1 QVRRLRHVAPGR
13 ERRLGARATGRRVG
27 TPDDRG
33 PARASGARRGV
44 DQGMVDLDG
53 GPLSL
58 EAVEAVARR
67 GEEARLAPGAARAL
81 AAARRFVD
89 RPAESAAPIYGITTG
104 VELGRAPCRERA
116 KLSVCG
122 GC

>member
-1 QVRRLRHVAPGR
+1 MLDCLFFKMHIIVNIFFFFSSRRRHT
-13 ERRLGARATGRRVG
+13 RLQGDWSSDVCSS
-27 TPDDRG
+27 DLDRG

-89 RPAESAAPIYGITTG
+89 QLAESAAPI
-104 VELGRAPCRERA
+104 
-116 KLSVCG
+116 
-122 GC
+122 